1 MASALLKEL
10 THVLDEGAIDGLLQ
24 GMGLQRRSAPAAAF
38 TAFGLFT
45 AGLIAGAA
53 VSLLFA
59 PKPGEELRNELAQRM
74 SSLREEIEKKV
85 QSATKKGERYNPPS

>member
-1 MASALLKEL
+1 MAGTLLKEL
-10 THVLDEGAIDGLLQ
+10 TRFLDEEAIDGFLRS
-24 GMGLQRRSAPAAAF
+24 MGLQRRSPSSAAF

-45 AGLIAGAA
+45 TGLITGAV

-59 PKPGEELRNELAQRM
+59 PKPGGELRGELVQRL
-74 SSLREEIEKKV
+74 SSVREEIENKV